1 MAGRGGC
8 EVRQDMSDLANS
20 SERDE
25 PAHERPASEDR
36 IDSFTVDGTT
46 VLFGADGGERWIQSD
61 TAVDIADTV

>member
-1 MAGRGGC
+1 
-8 EVRQDMSDLANS
+8 MSDLANS

-61 TAVDIADTV
+61 TAVDIADLV